1 LDKTLSHYQS
11 SRANFSPQLML
22 CEVPSSPG
30 SVEGLV
36 ISVLLG
42 IGKEVVHLLHD
53 PQHICKLK
61 KRNDWRF
68 DCSIEP
74 IFSYTGIR

>member
-1 LDKTLSHYQS
+1 LDKRLSHYQS

-53 PQHICKLK
+53 HQLTLQTK
-61 KRNDWRF
+61 KRER
-68 DCSIEP
+68 SEV
-74 IFSYTGIR
+74 